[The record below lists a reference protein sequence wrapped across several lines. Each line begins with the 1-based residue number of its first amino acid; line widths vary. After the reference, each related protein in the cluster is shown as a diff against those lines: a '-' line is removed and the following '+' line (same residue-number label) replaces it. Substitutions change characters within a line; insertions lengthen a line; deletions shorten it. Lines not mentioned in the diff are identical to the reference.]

1 LAVWPAVEPKAP
13 AIRAK
18 LSLKPEPP
26 VPAETSVVTPET
38 APPDEPVA
46 DAASVPAPVKPVLVP
61 RVKPTL
67 IARPEEGKAAS
78 DSGATPPF
86 GIPASSEKKL
96 PAVLNAP
103 PPKIKVAMPNAETWP
118 AVLDAPPPVGLPP
131 LSVPSRVASTEAE
144 PAEITAIRKA
154 STFPFPQPT
163 AKFPPLP
170 GLGGTGGTEPGETE
184 NPEGFLK
191 KALLIGGAVLLV
203 LLVGAGFAYFKF
215 FAKPAAKP
223 AAPPPPSVTQAQP
236 APAQPAPKVKQM
248 IEKVT
253 AEQFAPLNEV
263 VAADPSAVPTKTTV
277 ASAAPAAASATS
289 VETPTAEPVIA
300 PPPAPVKPPPPPPSL
315 AFKAWV
321 VNLKIRGVRGGEGQ
335 RVFIEKISYVPGDL
349 VNQQL
354 GIIFVGYNEETRML
368 TFVDK
373 TGATFERRH

>member
-1 LAVWPAVEPKAP
+1 MPAV
-13 AIRAK
+13 RAK

-26 VPAETSVVTPET
+26 LPAEASVVTPEA
-38 APPDEPVA
+38 APPDVPVI
-46 DAASVPAPVKPVLVP
+46 DAASVPPPAPVKPVLAP

-67 IARPEEGKAAS
+67 IARPEEGKTVS

-131 LSVPSRVASTEAE
+131 LSVPSRGVSAEAE

-203 LLVGAGFAYFKF
+203 LLGGAGFAYFKF

-223 AAPPPPSVTQAQP
+223 VAPPPPSVTQAQP
-236 APAQPAPKVKQM
+236 PPKVKQM

-263 VAADPSAVPTKTTV
+263 VAADPSAAPTKTPV

-321 VNLKIRGVRGGEGQ
+321 INLKIRGVRGGEAQ
-335 RVFIEKISYVPGDL
+335 RVFIEKISYVPGDM

-354 GIIFVGYNEETRML
+354 GITFVGYDEETRML